1 MARVARKRLGE
12 ILVEMGAL
20 TDERLRA
27 ALSEQQRWGGRLG
40 QILVQMRAV
49 AEPALLA
56 ALSTQMNTPVAALD
70 TVQLSAE
77 ATALIPRAVCEELGV
92 LPFALRGNFLD
103 LAMLDPT
110 ELDSIERI
118 RVMSRKNVRPFL
130 VGPLTYERALKR
142 AYDAPI
148 AGSTVGIPE
157 LEQMFGG
164 EMLDVDPPP
173 QAPPPPG
180 PTLPPMAPARPIDV
194 EPEVAPPPP
203 FEVPHGFP
211 VPPPPPSFVP
221 PPRQPPPRPA
231 LAPLDLDD
239 PPEPPTPAAETTPAE
254 GYDLG
259 ELRESAPP
267 EGVPAWAAA
276 MAAQLAAAHGEIE
289 GLAARLAQMEA
300 LLARDEAV
308 LRKVLSLL
316 VAGGVCTQEQLVLAL
331 RTAQES

>member
-1 MARVARKRLGE
+1 MRVVARKRLGE

-49 AEPALLA
+49 PEPALLA
-56 ALSTQMNTPVAALD
+56 ALSTQINVPVAALD
-70 TVQLSAE
+70 SVQISAE
-77 ATALIPRAVCEELGV
+77 ATALVPRGVCEELGV

-103 LAMLDPT
+103 LAMLDPN
-110 ELDSIERI
+110 ELDAIERI

-142 AYDAPI
+142 AYDAPS
-148 AGSTVGIPE
+148 AGSPAGIPE

-164 EMLDVDPPP
+164 DLLDPDP
-173 QAPPPPG
+173 APPAA
-180 PTLPPMAPARPIDV
+180 TLPPMAPARPIDV
-194 EPEVAPPPP
+194 DPPEPAPPPP
-203 FEVPHGFP
+203 FEVPEGFP
-211 VPPPPPSFVP
+211 VPPPPPMFMP
-221 PPRQPPPRPA
+221 PAAPPRPA

-239 PPEPPTPAAETTPAE
+239 PPAPRAAPPEDTPAE

-267 EGVPAWAAA
+267 ELMPAWAAA
-276 MAAQLAAAHGEIE
+276 MTAQLAAARGEIE
-289 GLAARLAQMEA
+289 GLAGRIVQMEA

-316 VAGGVCTQEQLVLAL
+316 VAGGVCTQEQLMLAL
-331 RTAQES
+331 RTAQEG